1 MSARWPG
8 RLNESR
14 REYAARHHA
23 QIAGRPGSTAERPG
37 PLSSLDPSRRS
48 GPTLY
53 QRVLRQAIASQH
65 RLTPSDRQELLAC
78 EGCGKPYLLTS
89 IWQPHSDE
97 GSIACPRCGTEAVNW
112 DGARGYVAY
121 WQRESEATPRGGL
134 SRPPTATSAGE
145 N

>member
-23 QIAGRPGSTAERPG
+23 QIAERPG
-37 PLSSLDPSRRS
+37 QLSPPGVSRRS

-65 RLTPSDRQELLAC
+65 HLTPSDRQELRAC

-89 IWQPHSDE
+89 IWQPISDE
-97 GSIACPRCGTEAVNW
+97 GSIACPRCGTEAVTW

-134 SRPPTATSAGE
+134 SRPPVLSVR
-145 N
+145 

>member
-14 REYAARHHA
+14 RGYAARHHA
-23 QIAGRPGSTAERPG
+23 QLAERPTPAAERPG
-37 PLSSLDPSRRS
+37 RPPASTPTAPARY

-53 QRVLRQAIASQH
+53 QKVLRQAIASQH
-65 RLTPSDRQELLAC
+65 RLAPSDRQELRAC

-89 IWQPHSDE
+89 IWQPISDE

-112 DGARGYVAY
+112 DGARSYVAY
-121 WQRESEATPRGGL
+121 WQRESEANPRGGL
-134 SRPPTATSAGE
+134 SRPP